1 MNSLII
7 LMFPGSKAIFPQLG
21 LFLEVSFIFK
31 KLNLKPF
38 LLKARACESLELY
51 VDTSRIHK

>member
-1 MNSLII
+1 
-7 LMFPGSKAIFPQLG
+7 MFPGSKAIFPQLG